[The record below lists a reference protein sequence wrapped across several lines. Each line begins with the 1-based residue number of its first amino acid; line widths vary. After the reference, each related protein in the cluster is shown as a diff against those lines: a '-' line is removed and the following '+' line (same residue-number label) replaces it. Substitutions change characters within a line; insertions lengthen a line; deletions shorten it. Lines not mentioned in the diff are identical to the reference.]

1 MRAWTVKQSTTAKQ
15 AAGEI
20 HTDFE
25 QGFIRVEIVKCAD
38 LDRVGS
44 EAAVRDAGLLHV
56 EGRDYIIEDGDVM
69 FVRFNV

>member
-44 EAAVRDAGLLHV
+44 EAAVRDAGLLRA
-56 EGRDYIIEDGDVM
+56 GCRASSC
-69 FVRFNV
+69 